1 MGQARLGDDGTYY
14 GDLPC
19 RWCAALLTQDGRRKP
34 RLYCGGWHRT
44 KAYGTWVFAVIGG
57 LF

>member
-1 MGQARLGDDGTYY
+1 MGQARLGDDGGHYD
-14 GDLPC
+14 DLPC
-19 RWCAALLTQDGRRKP
+19 RWCGALVTQDGRRRP

-44 KAYGTWVFAVIGG
+44 KTYCHGAFMVIAG